1 MPRGAEVEEAKAGLR
16 QFQQHVSRKY
26 PGVYNKVRVRMV
38 DPDGRVLVDQF
49 ATDPVMDPPTNM
61 GNARGAPL

>member
-1 MPRGAEVEEAKAGLR
+1 
-16 QFQQHVSRKY
+16 
-26 PGVYNKVRVRMV
+26 VRVRIV
-38 DPDGRVLVDQF
+38 DPDGRVLVDQL